1 MHCRPCFV
9 DLRFLLNFI
18 LINWEKKT
26 TLLEQ
31 FQYLITNQVKRG
43 KIISPNTQTH
53 DFLLSWYRHFDK
65 TWRVKL
71 IVWAQTCQLLYY
83 NAVNASV
90 LHMWV
95 KCQPYFSTRCWYLP
109 NLFLKYKMRL
119 FFIDP
124 YLDTS
129 SRILWTIYKKNP
141 DEMRCTWLY

>member
-1 MHCRPCFV
+1 M
-9 DLRFLLNFI
+9 
-18 LINWEKKT
+18 
-26 TLLEQ
+26 
-31 FQYLITNQVKRG
+31 
-43 KIISPNTQTH
+43 
-53 DFLLSWYRHFDK
+53 
-65 TWRVKL
+65 
-71 IVWAQTCQLLYY
+71 TCQTNCMGPNMPTLYY

-129 SRILWTIYKKNP
+129 SRILWTIYKKKPGWNA
-141 DEMRCTWLY
+141 LYMIILIRQYLFYGQFIKKKKGWHDYIHIHYILYSHDTHGHKIHIHDHVIDKLPNFN